1 MSFVYIVKEGFAGFR
16 RARLAATGSILTITI
31 ALLLLGLFYIISTN
45 TTRIVEG
52 VRAKVEMEAFLEE
65 PISRPRIY
73 DIRQQILTIEGI
85 SEVRFISKDDA
96 AKIFKQEFGEDVN
109 KVLEFN
115 PLPSSFKILLKEEYR
130 TTEKAEEVYQKI
142 KRIKGVDDAVYRK
155 DLLEFLDKRAKLLYM
170 VGLIIG
176 IFVSISAIFLVS
188 NTIRLT
194 IFAKRKS
201 IQTMKL
207 VGASRWFVRA
217 PFLIEGMAQGFIGGC
232 IATGVLY
239 YLITFAAKLLSDDLS
254 DFLQMDVEFYVL
266 VLALG
271 LFLGFLGSF
280 ISVRKFISETV
291 AN

>member
-1 MSFVYIVKEGFAGFR
+1 MSFSYVIKEGIAGFS
-16 RARLAATGSILTITI
+16 RAKLAAVGSILTITI
-31 ALLLLGLFYIISTN
+31 ALLMLGFFYIISTN
-45 TTRIVEG
+45 ISHIVEN

-65 PISRPRIY
+65 PASRQRIN
-73 DIRQQILTIEGI
+73 DIKQQLLAIDGVGD
-85 SEVRFISKDDA
+85 VRFVSKEEA

-115 PLPSSFKILLKEEYR
+115 PLPPSYKILLKEEYR
-130 TTEKAEEVYQKI
+130 TTERADEVYQKI
-142 KRIKGVDDAVYRK
+142 KKIKGVDDAVYRK
-155 DLLEFLDKRAKLLYM
+155 DLLEFLDKRAKLLY
-170 VGLIIG
+170 VIGLIIG

-217 PFLIEGMAQGFIGGC
+217 PFLIEGMVQGFVGGC
-232 IATGVLY
+232 FAAGVLY
-239 YLITFAAKLLSDDLS
+239 YLITFAVKFISGDLAE
-254 DFLQMDVEFYVL
+254 FFQMDMHFYAL
-266 VLALG
+266 VLAVG
-271 LFLGFLGSF
+271 LFLGLFGSI
-280 ISVRKFISETV
+280 ISVRKFIGETV